1 MRNRGDSGKGGLGK
15 ARGLAIPTQRINA
28 SPQRR
33 HVLPTSMLD
42 AICLGQASYSKN
54 VDGLNSLI
62 AYTPHWPFVAVDRQK
77 LGSIPRRCIVQLPS
91 NVMRTLMPQSE
102 STMMILFAQKDPA
115 AKWRWSWRMYSGV
128 HLFSAGRP
136 TKCSHVACEA
146 QLSELEG
153 FSEGKIIGK
162 IGEISIG
169 TAGDQSFA
177 PKSSSM
183 KHRGPVQRR
192 RKPTSHFA
200 GFQATAPSGS

>member
-1 MRNRGDSGKGGLGK
+1 MRNGGDSGKGGLGK

-33 HVLPTSMLD
+33 HVLPICVLD

-128 HLFSAGRP
+128 HLFSFPRGMRGTTERVGRILGGEDYWQDWRDLDRYR
-136 TKCSHVACEA
+136 KRSK
-146 QLSELEG
+146 LS
-153 FSEGKIIGK
+153 
-162 IGEISIG
+162 
-169 TAGDQSFA
+169 